1 MVIWSWAVG
10 FLLLGYLSMTR
21 SFAYL
26 GIPPFFIGEIVLVA
40 FVLLKPRVALG
51 TWVGSLLRASPLHG
65 LSLAFLIFFVYGFW
79 QLGRGVLGGAP
90 VLYTLKFFIFNY
102 YVLYLLLGMWVGI
115 QAPDFLP
122 KLIRI
127 LAWFHGVYGLV
138 WLVALREMAVFIP
151 GSDVPLF
158 GFPAGGAVAI
168 LGLLCFE
175 RDLRAVWPIL
185 VLNIMIVL
193 AMQARAMWLGL
204 AAGILT
210 WGLVTGRLGRVVAV
224 GVGGLVVLGMVEIS
238 GFQVGSSSSGGA
250 TISRDVLGIV
260 IAPINIE
267 LAKQLSPRAV
277 MKMTTGDWRKR
288 WWEQIWQSVHSTP
301 MREAFGH
308 GYGFD
313 LFGLAPDD
321 VRDGQAEE
329 IRTPH
334 SVFYYA
340 LGHTGWAGVI
350 LFGALQLSILK
361 LLWRSY
367 RLTGQP
373 AGVVFWVMGMSM
385 ALFEESFDSPY
396 KAIPFYLL
404 LGLSI
409 ALALRPP
416 PAPCSRTAAVY

>member
-21 SFAYL
+21 TFAYL
-26 GIPPFFIGEIVLVA
+26 GIPPFFIGEIVLAA

-51 TWVGSLLRASPLHG
+51 TWVDSLLRASPLHG
-65 LSLAFLIFFVYGFW
+65 LSLAFLIFFLYGFW
-79 QLGRGVLGGAP
+79 QLERGVLGGAP

-175 RDLRAVWPIL
+175 RYLRAVWPIL

-210 WGLVTGRLGRVVAV
+210 WGLVTGRLSRVVAV

-238 GFQVGSSSSGGA
+238 GFQVGSGSSRSA
-250 TISRDVLGIV
+250 TISRDVVGIV

-288 WWEQIWQSVHSTP
+288 WWDQIWHSVHSTP

-321 VRDGQAEE
+321 VRAGQAEE

-409 ALALRPP
+409 APGLRPP
-416 PAPCSRTAAVY
+416 PAPCSRTAAY